1 VKNIFKNIF
10 KNKSKDK
17 EKRYTDFVLPQ
28 IQNYSDIIASK
39 SAISFLHF
47 GHLGDIINSLP
58 VLKELSK
65 DKIIYL
71 YIQKNKQ
78 IPQHVLSKDHPFGEV
93 YLTEKS
99 IQRILPLLK
108 EQKFLKKVEIYENQ
122 KIDIDLNFFR
132 DLPINFNIDSVR
144 WYFQLTGCFPD
155 LSKSYLEVP
164 NHPKFKNYI
173 VIMRSLRRQNKF
185 INYSFLS
192 SYKNIVFVGLENEF
206 HDLKKKVNNLEYY
219 DSENFLELA
228 SIIKN
233 SKIFIGNLSFGY
245 AMAEALKVPRLLE
258 SAPNFPLVYPNGE
271 KAYDFY
277 FQTHFEDLIKKLYFN

>member
-1 VKNIFKNIF
+1 MKNIFKNIF

-39 SAISFLHF
+39 SAISFLNF
-47 GHLGDIINSLP
+47 GHLGDIINSLH

-108 EQKFLKKVEIYENQ
+108 
-122 KIDIDLNFFR
+122 
-132 DLPINFNIDSVR
+132 
-144 WYFQLTGCFPD
+144 
-155 LSKSYLEVP
+155 
-164 NHPKFKNYI
+164 
-173 VIMRSLRRQNKF
+173 
-185 INYSFLS
+185 
-192 SYKNIVFVGLENEF
+192 
-206 HDLKKKVNNLEYY
+206 
-219 DSENFLELA
+219 
-228 SIIKN
+228 
-233 SKIFIGNLSFGY
+233 
-245 AMAEALKVPRLLE
+245 
-258 SAPNFPLVYPNGE
+258 
-271 KAYDFY
+271 
-277 FQTHFEDLIKKLYFN
+277 